1 MSEYFGGG
9 VRILLLSLVTMT
21 RCHVTMGTDV
31 KLGVTVNL
39 TRKQTEELYQ

>member
-1 MSEYFGGG
+1 MSEYLGGG

-39 TRKQTEELYQ
+39 TRRQTGELYQ